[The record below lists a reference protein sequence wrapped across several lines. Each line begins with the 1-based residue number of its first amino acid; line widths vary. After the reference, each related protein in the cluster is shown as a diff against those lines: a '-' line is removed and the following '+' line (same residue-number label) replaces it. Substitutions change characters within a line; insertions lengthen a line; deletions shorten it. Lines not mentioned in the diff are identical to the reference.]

1 MKILVDLCSLL
12 SFSVA
17 NSLCGVNAPRALE
30 RVLVSIL
37 MRQVLL
43 PAGMAAGFISQEFQ
57 LPTRAR
63 RTLDPST

>member
-30 RVLVSIL
+30 RRVLVSIL
-37 MRQVLL
+37 MSASSGYGCWLYIPR
-43 PAGMAAGFISQEFQ
+43 ISV
-57 LPTRAR
+57 T
-63 RTLDPST
+63 DKG